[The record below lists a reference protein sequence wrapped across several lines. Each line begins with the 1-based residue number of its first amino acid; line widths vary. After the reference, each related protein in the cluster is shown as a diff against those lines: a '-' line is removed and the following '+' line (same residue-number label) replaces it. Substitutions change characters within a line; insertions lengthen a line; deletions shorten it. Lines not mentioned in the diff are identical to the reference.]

1 MLTTT
6 DWKKFTAQEQF
17 LKNQVIAITGAGS
30 GIGRTLAKTL
40 ASYGAT
46 VLLMGRTIEKLESVY
61 DEIEAQGHP
70 QAAIFPIDFAEA
82 SDSQYKKIK
91 EVIESEF
98 GRLDGLIHNAA
109 ELGERTSIANYSI
122 KTWEKLM
129 QVNVTAPFALS
140 KYCLPLLQK
149 SDNASIIFTGSSV
162 GLKGRAYWG
171 GYAASKAAIENLME
185 TLADEF
191 IDTSAICVNSI
202 NPGATRTNMRA
213 QAFPA
218 EDPATVK
225 TTEDLMP
232 LYLYLLSHQ
241 TDSSSK
247 KITGQQF
254 SFR

>member
-1 MLTTT
+1 MT
-6 DWKKFTAQEQF
+6 DWKNFTAQEQC

-46 VLLMGRTIEKLESVY
+46 ILLMGRTVEKLEAVY
-61 DEIEAQGHP
+61 DEIEKQGHP

-82 SDSQYKKIK
+82 DDAQYKNIK
-91 EVIESEF
+91 EAIEAEF

-109 ELGERTSIANYSI
+109 ELGERTSIASYSI

-140 KYCLPLLQK
+140 KYCLPLLQN
-149 SDNASIIFTGSSV
+149 SESASIIFTGSSV

-171 GYAASKAAIENLME
+171 AYAASKAAIENLMQ
-185 TLADEF
+185 TLADELV
-191 IDTSAICVNSI
+191 DTSSIRVNSI
-202 NPGATRTNMRA
+202 NPGATRTDMRA

-225 TTEDLMP
+225 SIEELMP
-232 LYLYLLSHQ
+232 LYLYLLS
-241 TDSSSK
+241 DESE

-254 SFR
+254 SF